1 MDPNQQSSTAAES
14 AQVIYKRS
22 TFADI
27 DTELEKT
34 LANPV
39 FYKLWTKSLGNVDA
53 TENWLK
59 QSNQDPL
66 PSQSLCHSNY
76 R

>member
-34 LANPV
+34 LRS
-39 FYKLWTKSLGNVDA
+39 K
-53 TENWLK
+53 
-59 QSNQDPL
+59 
-66 PSQSLCHSNY
+66 PSIL
-76 R
+76 